1 MTTDR
6 NGSAFAL
13 ADEPESARM
22 STDMSSRSRV
32 EVIRTER
39 RRRWSLDQ
47 KRAIVA
53 ETRIAGASLA
63 GIARKHGIGTG
74 QLYSWRRRLLTEAMS
89 FARVELIDTDA
100 PVVTMPIVPAVGS
113 TGLIEITLANGAC
126 VRVDA
131 KVDERAL
138 RRVLKVLR
146 ER

>member
-1 MTTDR
+1 MTDK

-13 ADEPESARM
+13 AGEPMSARM
-22 STDMSSRSRV
+22 STDTGTRSRV

-53 ETRIAGASLA
+53 ETRIPGASLA

-74 QLYSWRRRLLTEAMS
+74 LLYSWRRRLLTDATG
-89 FARVELIDTDA
+89 FARVELIDVDA
-100 PVVTMPIVPAVGS
+100 PVAAMPIVSAVGS

-138 RRVLKVLR
+138 RRVLRVLR

>member
-1 MTTDR
+1 
-6 NGSAFAL
+6 
-13 ADEPESARM
+13 M
-22 STDMSSRSRV
+22 STDTSTRSRV

-53 ETRIAGASLA
+53 ETRIPGASLA

-74 QLYSWRRRLLTEAMS
+74 LLYSWRRRLLTGATG
-89 FARVELIDTDA
+89 FARIELIDVDA
-100 PVVTMPIVPAVGS
+100 PIAAMPIVPAVGS

-138 RRVLKVLR
+138 RRVLRVLR